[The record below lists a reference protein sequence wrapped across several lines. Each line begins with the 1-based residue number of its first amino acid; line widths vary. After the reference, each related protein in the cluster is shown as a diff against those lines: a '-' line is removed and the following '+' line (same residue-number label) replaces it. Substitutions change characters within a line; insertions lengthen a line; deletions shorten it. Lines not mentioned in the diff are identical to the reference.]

1 MSLTSSV
8 SSHNP
13 IQSEIKR
20 TMNGEKIGKS
30 FLSKLKQTFRLLL
43 FFLNRLEGE
52 SKARSFKGLV

>member
-1 MSLTSSV
+1 MDFVDISVFFQNIQKEQMSLTSSV

-20 TMNGEKIGKS
+20 IMNGEKIGKS

-43 FFLNRLEGE
+43 FF
-52 SKARSFKGLV
+52 